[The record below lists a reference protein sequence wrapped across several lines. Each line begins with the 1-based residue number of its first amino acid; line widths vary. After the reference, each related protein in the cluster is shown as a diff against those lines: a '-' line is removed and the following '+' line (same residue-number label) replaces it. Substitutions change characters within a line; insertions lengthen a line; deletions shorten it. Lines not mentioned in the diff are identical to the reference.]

1 MKKTIRT
8 TLAVAAL
15 LPSCAYMQT
24 NKNILE
30 RGVVHRG
37 TELKAESLTLHKK
50 GGQWYVGSPM
60 SNFSKHY
67 PTIHDEVFFKEDN
80 SPTFKTI
87 GEPEGKLYYPISA
100 GTATCLQRTDGYA
113 QTNALATEI
122 SSFQAAPIADMRGGS
137 TYSIRAEVVDAAKP
151 VTLIT
156 SHTPEHPGTGQRVL
170 AAVDKY
176 TVDAVGTLGYNIAI
190 PFMAPFVFF
199 SEFLSED

>member
-1 MKKTIRT
+1 MKKTILT

-30 RGVVHRG
+30 SGAVHRG
-37 TELKAESLTLHKK
+37 TELKAKSLTLHRK

-60 SNFSKHY
+60 ADFSKHY
-67 PTIHDEVFFKEDN
+67 PTVHDEIFFKEDN
-80 SPTFKTI
+80 SPTYKAI
-87 GEPEGKLYYPISA
+87 NAPEGKLYYPISA
-100 GTATCLQRTDGYA
+100 GTAACLQRTDGYA
-113 QTNALATEI
+113 QTQALATEI
-122 SSFQAAPIADMRGGS
+122 VSFKTAPITDMRGGS

-151 VTLIT
+151 ITLVTSRI
-156 SHTPEHPGTGQRVL
+156 PQHPGTGQRIL

-176 TVDAVGTLGYNIAI
+176 TVDAVGTLGYNVAI